1 MGKKTKISIV
11 MPNYNSSLFLEQTV
25 KSIINQSFFNWEL
38 ILVDDNSNFQTK
50 KILKKYSKI
59 KKIKIFFLKRN
70 RGDGYCRLYGVKK
83 AHSNIIAFIDSDDI
97 WKKEKLET
105 QIRFMESNNYFF
117 TYTQYETFGKKKITI
132 YPSKDYDYKKF
143 IHDTSICTS
152 TMIVRKEILKGVEF
166 TNSKICE
173 DYYFKCKI
181 LQSYNAYCLEDVL
194 TKYRIRDKSLQSS
207 SLRNFYWI
215 WKINRQ
221 SNKLNLFENLKSVI
235 FISLNS
241 LRKYGLK

>member
-1 MGKKTKISIV
+1 
-11 MPNYNSSLFLEQTV
+11 
-25 KSIINQSFFNWEL
+25 
-38 ILVDDNSNFQTK
+38 
-50 KILKKYSKI
+50 
-59 KKIKIFFLKRN
+59 
-70 RGDGYCRLYGVKK
+70 
-83 AHSNIIAFIDSDDI
+83 
-97 WKKEKLET
+97 
-105 QIRFMESNNYFF
+105 MERNNYFF
-117 TYTQYETFGKKKITI
+117 TYTHYETFGKKKII
-132 YPSKDYDYKKF
+132 VYPSKDYDYKKF

-221 SNKLNLFENLKSVI
+221 SNKLNLFENLKSLI

-241 LRKYGLK
+241 LRKYGLKNIK